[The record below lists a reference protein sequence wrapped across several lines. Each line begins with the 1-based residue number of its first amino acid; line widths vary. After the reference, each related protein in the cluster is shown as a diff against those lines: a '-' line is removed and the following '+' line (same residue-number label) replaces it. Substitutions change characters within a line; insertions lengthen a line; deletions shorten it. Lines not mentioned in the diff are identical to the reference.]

1 MPPRDSSRMPPP
13 AILPPTVESSDWLDW
28 TVWDEAYFLNTD
40 IGPLIAQL
48 QDFQKRVDERYGV
61 KVEPVIKGSK
71 PWVLTLP
78 HFVPLVNSAKLQE
91 LKIRA
96 DTDVSVTVHKEI
108 DDTVFSTL
116 CVFATQALGHS
127 TSRPNY
133 DHRKNVTPDGGRF
146 WQLIGE
152 GVAGETEFT
161 ISTLQPPPFHN
172 LGFQLKVAADGTVK
186 LKIPFFPNAYNSL
199 QTRNAFL
206 INPNIVRVV
215 NNILYVNV
223 FGTSLPPSFLL
234 FKAEVGS
241 LASILKTVIKVC
253 YLGMKLDVS
262 TLHFLTAA
270 ESAIV
275 GTIKINGKE
284 ENLTLLDMMVYRI
297 KEYLKDPK
305 YSPVLNDLFV
315 IKEGNKYY
323 LSQVLDKI
331 KASTALNVNFIHK
344 AAVIQGHFPGL
355 VRPRADSS
363 NGSSHSSS
371 SSPTEESRS
380 TEDLVKSELV
390 PIKIEAINVE
400 ATPEVVK
407 IIPAVSVEVRKVNLI
422 TLPKVKEEIAIIE
435 KKPARVK
442 KRNDTKFRREAGMV
456 DVPQVQPKE
465 KPAKKEKKSVE
476 LVGPSVV
483 QAPIPEQTKSTDQPP
498 PYSPLE
504 SNNPYLGSSPDDERT
519 AIDNSRKEAETKR
532 LMKDIQDQEERIFN
546 VFNTLLNG
554 LEVGSGKMLELKFLD
569 RDYRDIKYSLRTS
582 TGNNDLSKALTS
594 LKHIHKKMVKLL
606 KFVKPVEVVIAPKTE
621 ILIPRK
627 MPVVTYLPLLNRL
640 ERIFLGAFTAIT
652 VMQVAKLAHTIMWRG
667 LAPNALGKSL
677 MLLVPYINPVFC
689 ILYARMQG
697 GQAKSKISNDMFAK
711 FWFAFSAF
719 TAIFIEVL
727 NLLNARMKQQLKE
740 PVDPVLVHLH
750 MGLLVMNVI
759 FVAYAFF
766 IKPAIVGENKKKEAA
781 PNPENAAKRLL
792 NKLR

>member
-1 MPPRDSSRMPPP
+1 MPPRDSQMPPP
-13 AILPPTVESSDWLDW
+13 LILPPMVESSDWLDW

-71 PWVLTLP
+71 PWALTLP

-206 INPNIVRVV
+206 INPNIVHVGV
-215 NNILYVNV
+215 DNILYVNV

-253 YLGMKLDVS
+253 YLGMKLDGS
-262 TLHFLTAA
+262 TLSFLSAA
-270 ESAIV
+270 ERVIV
-275 GTIKINGKE
+275 GTIKINDKE

-297 KEYLKDPK
+297 NEYLNDQK
-305 YSPVLNDLFV
+305 YLQVLKNLFV
-315 IKEGNKYY
+315 IKGDHKYY
-323 LSQVLDKI
+323 LIEVLDKL
-331 KASTALNVNFIHK
+331 KLSTVLGINFIHK
-344 AAVIQGHFPGL
+344 AALIQGRFHGL
-355 VRPRADSS
+355 IRPRADSS

-371 SSPTEESRS
+371 HSPTEESRS

-422 TLPKVKEEIAIIE
+422 TLPKVKEERAIIE
-435 KKPARVK
+435 KPSARVK

-504 SNNPYLGSSPDDERT
+504 SNNPYLGTSPDDERT

-569 RDYRDIKYSLRTS
+569 RDYRDIKYLLRTS
-582 TGNNDLSKALTS
+582 TGNNDLSKALAS
-594 LKHIHKKMVKLL
+594 LRNIHKKMVKLL
-606 KFVKPVEVVIAPKTE
+606 KFVKPVEVIAVDHVKEFKRGRLMAISCP
-621 ILIPRK
+621 
-627 MPVVTYLPLLNRL
+627 PLLNHL
-640 ERIFLGAFTAIT
+640 ERFFLGAFTLVT
-652 VMQVAKLAHTIMWRG
+652 VMQVAKLTHTFMWRG
-667 LAPNALGKSL
+667 LAPNVLGKSL
-677 MLLVPYINPVFC
+677 MLLVPYMNPVFC
-689 ILYARMQG
+689 ILYARMESKYL
-697 GQAKSKISNDMFAK
+697 KSKTPNVMFSK

-719 TAIFIEVL
+719 SAIFIEVL

-781 PNPENAAKRLL
+781 PKPDNAARRVLKTFH
-792 NKLR
+792 